1 MGFRK
6 LDERIVWEGT
16 LVSAG
21 TGTFVDPDG
30 NTFER
35 DVVHH
40 PGAVVVVPVI
50 DGPAGGTE
58 VVLVRQYRAAIDGLL
73 LEVPAGKRDV
83 SDEPVELTAHRELEE
98 EVGMRA
104 GSMVRLAEF
113 YNSPGF
119 CDEHSFLFLATDLS
133 PCATD
138 FQGHEEQHMTIER
151 VALDRV
157 PDLIAS
163 GDLVDGK
170 SIIALFL
177 AREHLRATGDSS
189 RRQDDVK

>member
-1 MGFRK
+1 M
-6 LDERIVWEGT
+6 VWWGT

-30 NTFER
+30 NEFER

-40 PGAVVVVPVI
+40 PGAVVVVPVVDADVI
-50 DGPAGGTE
+50 
-58 VVLVRQYRAAIDGLL
+58 LVRQYRAAIDRIL
-73 LEVPAGKRDV
+73 LELPAGKRDV
-83 SDEPVELTAHRELEE
+83 TDEPVELTAHRELEE

-104 GSMVRLAEF
+104 GSMDRIAEF

-119 CDEHSFLFLATDLS
+119 CDEHSFLFLATDLI
-133 PCATD
+133 PCATS

-151 VALDRV
+151 IALDSI

-163 GDLVDGK
+163 GELVDAK
-170 SIIALFL
+170 SIIGLCL
-177 AREHLRATGDSS
+177 AKDRLLA
-189 RRQDDVK
+189 

>member
-1 MGFRK
+1 MTAGFRK
-6 LDERIVWEGT
+6 VDERIVWSGT

-30 NTFER
+30 NRFER

-50 DGPAGGTE
+50 DGD
-58 VVLVRQYRAAIDGLL
+58 VVLVRQYRAAIDAVL
-73 LEVPAGKRDV
+73 LELPAGKRDV
-83 SDEPVELTAHRELEE
+83 ADEPVELTASRELEE

-104 GSMVRLAEF
+104 GSMEKMAEF

-119 CDEHSFLFLATDLS
+119 CDEHSFLFLATDLT
-133 PCATD
+133 PCATS

-151 VALDRV
+151 VRLGDV
-157 PDLIAS
+157 PGLIAS
-163 GDLVDGK
+163 GELVDAK
-170 SIIALFL
+170 SIIGLCL
-177 AREHLRATGDSS
+177 AQERLANR
-189 RRQDDVK
+189 

>member
-6 LDERIVWEGT
+6 LDERIVWSGT

-30 NTFER
+30 TEFER

-50 DGPAGGTE
+50 DGD
-58 VVLVRQYRAAIDGLL
+58 VVLVRQYRAAVDRLL

-83 SDEPVELTAHRELEE
+83 ADEAVELTAHRELEE

-104 GSMVRLAEF
+104 ASMVKLAEF

-133 PCATD
+133 PCATS
-138 FQGHEEQHMTIER
+138 FQGHEERHMTIER
-151 VALDRV
+151 VPLDDV

-163 GDLVDGK
+163 GELVDAK
-170 SIIALFL
+170 SIIGLCL
-177 AREHLRATGDSS
+177 ARERLAS
-189 RRQDDVK
+189 